1 MDDKLHAM
9 VEGFSPRPRA
19 DDFDDEFDEM
29 ETAADMENFPP
40 VEEKFAVGGTDSS
53 SDAFPEG
60 GEESTYD
67 EGAEG
72 SEGEIERPEDPVVE
86 ETSHIPAA
94 EPAAPPSE
102 NNLSSSSLAEGESA
116 APSSPGEKGKEALSL
131 TVPVSQNDT
140 EAGAASEVLPPPKV
154 PLEASSDEP
163 SSKDASSASVSASA
177 SASVSDGEHQ
187 DASSSVSS
195 EVCEEP
201 VSFPE
206 EYKPEPLS
214 QGKPAVDVTDS
225 SSVSV
230 SKEIPLAQVE
240 GASSAAAPSSS
251 EILAL
256 LNQILLMQSKNISE
270 EAGKQ
275 VASVVVADI
284 ARQLHLL
291 SDEASKQILAQVE
304 KDLYER
310 LMPDILNKL
319 SDSVNR
325 QLSPLTDTLE
335 SSKKSLENT
344 QSTLDAFN
352 EAIKKNQEVAKS
364 FDHFNDQLIKTLDDS
379 LNEEIKNKADAFS
392 ASLSSSV
399 ASITNNASSYIAQ
412 NFKSAFEH
420 FAKVYGLCA
429 FGKHYFWG
437 FIFNP
442 LTFLL
447 FANSILLLFILRG
460 LL

>member
-40 VEEKFAVGGTDSS
+40 VEEKFAVDGTDSS

-60 GEESTYD
+60 SEESTYD

-72 SEGEIERPEDPVVE
+72 SEGEIERPEDPAVE

-102 NNLSSSSLAEGESA
+102 NNLSFSSLADGESA
-116 APSSPGEKGKEALSL
+116 APSSPGERGKEALSL

-140 EAGAASEVLPPPKV
+140 DAPAASEVLPLPKG
-154 PLEASSDEP
+154 PLEVPSDEP
-163 SSKDASSASVSASA
+163 SSKDASSASA
-177 SASVSDGEHQ
+177 SASVSAGEHQ
-187 DASSSVSS
+187 DTSSSVSP

-201 VSFPE
+201 VSSPE
-206 EYKPEPLS
+206 ENKPEPLS
-214 QGKPAVDVTDS
+214 QGKPAVDVIDS
-225 SSVSV
+225 SSVSAENKL
-230 SKEIPLAQVE
+230 SLVE
-240 GASSAAAPSSS
+240 GAAASPTVPSSS

-364 FDHFNDQLIKTLDDS
+364 FDHFNDQLVKTLDDS
-379 LNEEIKNKADAFS
+379 LNEEIRNKADAFS

>member
-9 VEGFSPRPRA
+9 VEGFSPRPRV

-40 VEEKFAVGGTDSS
+40 VEEKFAVDAADSP

-60 GEESTYD
+60 SEESTYD
-67 EGAEG
+67 EEEEG
-72 SEGEIERPEDPVVE
+72 SEGEIERPEDPAVE

-94 EPAAPPSE
+94 VPAAPPSE
-102 NNLSSSSLAEGESA
+102 NNLSSSSLSYGESTT
-116 APSSPGEKGKEALSL
+116 PSSPGESGKGALSL

-140 EAGAASEVLPPPKV
+140 DASAVSEVLPFPKG
-154 PLEASSDEP
+154 PLEVPSDEL
-163 SSKDASSASVSASA
+163 SSKDASSASAF
-177 SASVSDGEHQ
+177 ASVSDGEHQ
-187 DASSSVSS
+187 DASSVSS
-195 EVCEEP
+195 KVCEEP
-201 VSFPE
+201 VSSPE
-206 EYKPEPLS
+206 ENKPEPLS
-214 QGKPAVDVTDS
+214 QEKPAVDVTDD
-225 SSVSV
+225 
-230 SKEIPLAQVE
+230 
-240 GASSAAAPSSS
+240 SSASAANTLSLGEAPVGSPAAPSSS

-284 ARQLHLL
+284 TRQLNLL

-304 KDLYER
+304 KDLYDR

-325 QLSPLTDTLE
+325 QLVPLTDTLE
-335 SSKKSLENT
+335 SSKKSLENI

-364 FDHFNDQLIKTLDDS
+364 FEHFNDQLIKTLDDS
-379 LNEEIKNKADAFS
+379 LHEEIKNKADAFS

-399 ASITNNASSYIAQ
+399 ASITNNASNYIAQ

-442 LTFLL
+442 LTLLL

>member
-9 VEGFSPRPRA
+9 VGGFSQRPRP

-29 ETAADMENFPP
+29 ETAASDMEDFSP
-40 VEEKFAVGGTDSS
+40 VEEKYAADGADSS

-60 GEESTYD
+60 GDERTYD
-67 EGAEG
+67 EGGEG
-72 SEGEIERPEDPVVE
+72 SEGEIERPEETMTE
-86 ETSHIPAA
+86 ETSHIPAV
-94 EPAAPPSE
+94 EPAAPASE
-102 NNLSSSSLAEGESA
+102 NHLSSGSLSEEEIA
-116 APSSPGEKGKEALSL
+116 APSSPGESKDKETLSL
-131 TVPVSQNDT
+131 AVPVSPNDT
-140 EAGAASEVLPPPKV
+140 EVSAAPEVLPPPK
-154 PLEASSDEP
+154 PSLEAPMDEP
-163 SSKDASSASVSASA
+163 SAIDISSASA
-177 SASVSDGEHQ
+177 SDGEHQ
-187 DASSSVSS
+187 DASSVSS
-195 EVCEEP
+195 EVCEDP
-201 VSFPE
+201 VSSPE
-206 EYKPEPLS
+206 ENKPEPLS
-214 QGKPAVDVTDS
+214 QEKPAVDVSDD
-225 SSVSV
+225 SSVSAANTL
-230 SKEIPLAQVE
+230 PLAEAPV
-240 GASSAAAPSSS
+240 GSPAAPSSS

-291 SDEASKQILAQVE
+291 SDEASKQILQQVE

-310 LMPDILNKL
+310 LMPDVLSKL

-325 QLSPLTDTLE
+325 QLAPLSDTLK
-335 SSKKSLENT
+335 SSQKSLEET
-344 QSTLDAFN
+344 RSTLDSFR

-364 FDHFNDQLIKTLDDS
+364 FDHFNDQLVKTLDDS

-399 ASITNNASSYIAQ
+399 ASITNNASTYIAQ
-412 NFKSAFEH
+412 NFKSAFQH

-429 FGKHYFWG
+429 FGKYYFWG

-447 FANSILLLFILRG
+447 FVNSILLLFILRG

>member
-1 MDDKLHAM
+1 M
-9 VEGFSPRPRA
+9 VGGFSQRPRP

-29 ETAADMENFPP
+29 ETAASGMEDFSP
-40 VEEKFAVGGTDSS
+40 VEEKYAADGADSS
-53 SDAFPEG
+53 SDAFSEDG
-60 GEESTYD
+60 DESTYD
-67 EGAEG
+67 EGGEG
-72 SEGEIERPEDPVVE
+72 SEGEIERPEETMTE

-94 EPAAPPSE
+94 EPAAPSSE
-102 NNLSSSSLAEGESA
+102 NHLSSGSLSEGEIA
-116 APSSPGEKGKEALSL
+116 ASSSPGESKDKEALSL
-131 TVPVSQNDT
+131 ADPVPQNHT
-140 EAGAASEVLPPPKV
+140 EAGAVPEVLPPPK
-154 PLEASSDEP
+154 PSLEAPMGEP
-163 SSKDASSASVSASA
+163 SAKDISSVSAS
-177 SASVSDGEHQ
+177 DGELQ
-187 DASSSVSS
+187 DASSVSS
-195 EVCEEP
+195 EVCEDP
-201 VSFPE
+201 VSSPE
-206 EYKPEPLS
+206 ENKPEPLS
-214 QGKPAVDVTDS
+214 QEKPAVDVTDD
-225 SSVSV
+225 SSVSAANTLSLGEAPV
-230 SKEIPLAQVE
+230 GSP
-240 GASSAAAPSSS
+240 AAPSSS

-310 LMPDILNKL
+310 LMPDVLNKL

-325 QLSPLTDTLE
+325 QLAPLSDTLK
-335 SSKKSLENT
+335 SSQKSLEET
-344 QSTLDAFN
+344 RSTLDSFR

-364 FDHFNDQLIKTLDDS
+364 FDHFNDQLVKTLDDS

-399 ASITNNASSYIAQ
+399 ASITNNASTYIAQ
-412 NFKSAFEH
+412 NFKSAFQH

-447 FANSILLLFILRG
+447 FVNSILLLFILRG

>member
-9 VEGFSPRPRA
+9 VGGFSQRPRP

-29 ETAADMENFPP
+29 ETAASAMENFSP
-40 VEEKFAVGGTDSS
+40 VEEKYAADGADSS

-60 GEESTYD
+60 GDESTYD
-67 EGAEG
+67 EGGEG
-72 SEGEIERPEDPVVE
+72 SEGEIERPEETMTE

-102 NNLSSSSLAEGESA
+102 NHLSSGSLSEEESA
-116 APSSPGEKGKEALSL
+116 ASSPGESKDKEALSSA
-131 TVPVSQNDT
+131 VPVPQNHT
-140 EAGAASEVLPPPKV
+140 ETGAVPEVLPPPKP
-154 PLEASSDEP
+154 PLEAPMGEP
-163 SSKDASSASVSASA
+163 SAKDVSSASA
-177 SASVSDGEHQ
+177 SDGEHQ
-187 DASSSVSS
+187 DASSVSP
-195 EVCEEP
+195 EVCEDP
-201 VSFPE
+201 VSSPE
-206 EYKPEPLS
+206 ENKPGPLS
-214 QGKPAVDVTDS
+214 PKKPAVDVSDD
-225 SSVSV
+225 SSVSAANTL
-230 SKEIPLAQVE
+230 SLGKAP
-240 GASSAAAPSSS
+240 GALPAAPSSS

-275 VASVVVADI
+275 VASVVAADI

-291 SDEASKQILAQVE
+291 SDEASKQILQQVE

-310 LMPDILNKL
+310 LMPDVLSKL

-325 QLSPLTDTLE
+325 QLAPLSDTLK
-335 SSKKSLENT
+335 SSQKSLEET
-344 QSTLDAFN
+344 RSTLDSFR

-364 FDHFNDQLIKTLDDS
+364 FDHFNDQLVKTLDDS

-399 ASITNNASSYIAQ
+399 ASITNNASTYIAQ
-412 NFKSAFEH
+412 NFKSAFQH

-447 FANSILLLFILRG
+447 FVNSILLLFILRG

>member
-9 VEGFSPRPRA
+9 VGGFSQRPRP

-29 ETAADMENFPP
+29 ETASDMENFSP
-40 VEEKFAVGGTDSS
+40 VEEKYAADGADPS

-60 GEESTYD
+60 GDESTYD
-67 EGAEG
+67 EGGEG
-72 SEGEIERPEDPVVE
+72 SEGEIERPEEPMAE

-102 NNLSSSSLAEGESA
+102 NHLSSSPLSEEESA
-116 APSSPGEKGKEALSL
+116 ASSFGESTDKEALSL
-131 TVPVSQNDT
+131 AVPVSPNDT
-140 EAGAASEVLPPPKV
+140 DASAAPEVLPPPK
-154 PLEASSDEP
+154 PSLEAPMGE
-163 SSKDASSASVSASA
+163 SSAKDIS

-187 DASSSVSS
+187 DASS
-195 EVCEEP
+195 EVCEDL
-201 VSFPE
+201 VFSPE
-206 EYKPEPLS
+206 ESKPEPLS
-214 QGKPAVDVTDS
+214 QEKPAVDVSDD
-225 SSVSV
+225 SSVSAANTL
-230 SKEIPLAQVE
+230 SLGEAP
-240 GASSAAAPSSS
+240 ASPPAPSSS

-275 VASVVVADI
+275 VASVVAADI

-291 SDEASKQILAQVE
+291 SDEASKQILQQVE

-310 LMPDILNKL
+310 LMPDVLSKL

-325 QLSPLTDTLE
+325 QLAPLSDTLK
-335 SSKKSLENT
+335 SSQKSLEET
-344 QSTLDAFN
+344 RSTLDSFR

-364 FDHFNDQLIKTLDDS
+364 FDHFNDQLVKTLDDS

-399 ASITNNASSYIAQ
+399 ASITNNASTYIAQ
-412 NFKSAFEH
+412 NFKSAFQH

-429 FGKHYFWG
+429 FGKYYFWG

-447 FANSILLLFILRG
+447 FVNSILLLFILRG

>member
-9 VEGFSPRPRA
+9 VGGFSQRPRP

-29 ETAADMENFPP
+29 ETAASAMENFSP
-40 VEEKFAVGGTDSS
+40 VEEKYAADGADSS
-53 SDAFPEG
+53 SDAFSEG
-60 GEESTYD
+60 GDESIYD
-67 EGAEG
+67 EGGEG
-72 SEGEIERPEDPVVE
+72 SEGEIERPEETMTE

-102 NNLSSSSLAEGESA
+102 NHLSSGLLSEEESA
-116 APSSPGEKGKEALSL
+116 ASSPGESKDKEALSL
-131 TVPVSQNDT
+131 AVPVPQNHT
-140 EAGAASEVLPPPKV
+140 ETGAVPEVLPPPK
-154 PLEASSDEP
+154 PSLEAPLGEP
-163 SSKDASSASVSASA
+163 SAKDIPSASA
-177 SASVSDGEHQ
+177 SDGEHQ
-187 DASSSVSS
+187 NASSVSS
-195 EVCEEP
+195 EVCEDP
-201 VSFPE
+201 VSSPE
-206 EYKPEPLS
+206 ENKPEPLS
-214 QGKPAVDVTDS
+214 QENPAVDVTDD
-225 SSVSV
+225 SSVSATNTL
-230 SKEIPLAQVE
+230 SLGEAP
-240 GASSAAAPSSS
+240 GASPAAPSSS

-284 ARQLHLL
+284 TRQLHLL
-291 SDEASKQILAQVE
+291 SDEASKQILQQVE

-310 LMPDILNKL
+310 LMPDVLSKL

-325 QLSPLTDTLE
+325 QLAPLSDTLK
-335 SSKKSLENT
+335 SSQKSLEET
-344 QSTLDAFN
+344 RSTLDSFR

-364 FDHFNDQLIKTLDDS
+364 FDHFNDQLVKTLDDS

-399 ASITNNASSYIAQ
+399 ASITNNASTYIAQ
-412 NFKSAFEH
+412 NFKSAFQH

-429 FGKHYFWG
+429 FGKYYFWG

-447 FANSILLLFILRG
+447 FVNSILLLFILRG

>member
-9 VEGFSPRPRA
+9 VGGFSQRPRP

-29 ETAADMENFPP
+29 ETAASDMENFSP
-40 VEEKFAVGGTDSS
+40 VEEKYAVDGADPS

-60 GEESTYD
+60 GDESTYD
-67 EGAEG
+67 EGGDG
-72 SEGEIERPEDPVVE
+72 SEGEIERPEEPMAE

-102 NNLSSSSLAEGESA
+102 NDFSSGSLSEEEIA
-116 APSSPGEKGKEALSL
+116 ASSSPGESKDKEALSL
-131 TVPVSQNDT
+131 AVPVPQNHT
-140 EAGAASEVLPPPKV
+140 ETGAVPEVLPPPKP
-154 PLEASSDEP
+154 PLEAPLGEP
-163 SSKDASSASVSASA
+163 SAKDIPSASA
-177 SASVSDGEHQ
+177 SDGEHQ
-187 DASSSVSS
+187 NASSVSS
-195 EVCEEP
+195 EVCEDP
-201 VSFPE
+201 VSSPE
-206 EYKPEPLS
+206 ENKPEPLS
-214 QGKPAVDVTDS
+214 QEKPAVDVSND
-225 SSVSV
+225 SSVSAANTLSLGEAPV
-230 SKEIPLAQVE
+230 GSP
-240 GASSAAAPSSS
+240 AAPSSS

-284 ARQLHLL
+284 SRQLHLL

-310 LMPDILNKL
+310 LMPDVLNKL

-325 QLSPLTDTLE
+325 QLAPLSDTLK
-335 SSKKSLENT
+335 SSQKSLEET
-344 QSTLDAFN
+344 RSTLDSFR

-364 FDHFNDQLIKTLDDS
+364 FDHFNDQLVKTLDDS

-399 ASITNNASSYIAQ
+399 ASITNNASTYIAQ
-412 NFKSAFEH
+412 NFKSAFQH

-447 FANSILLLFILRG
+447 FVNSILLLFILRG

>member
-9 VEGFSPRPRA
+9 VGGFSQRPRP

-29 ETAADMENFPP
+29 ETASDMENFSP
-40 VEEKFAVGGTDSS
+40 VEEKYAVDGADPS

-60 GEESTYD
+60 GDESTYD
-67 EGAEG
+67 EGGEG
-72 SEGEIERPEDPVVE
+72 SEGEIERPEETMTE

-94 EPAAPPSE
+94 EPAAPASE
-102 NNLSSSSLAEGESA
+102 NHLSSGPLSEEEIA
-116 APSSPGEKGKEALSL
+116 APSSPGESTDKEALSL
-131 TVPVSQNDT
+131 ADPVPQNDSET
-140 EAGAASEVLPPPKV
+140 GADPEVLPPPKP
-154 PLEASSDEP
+154 PLEAPMDEP
-163 SSKDASSASVSASA
+163 SAIDISSASA
-177 SASVSDGEHQ
+177 SNGEHQ
-187 DASSSVSS
+187 DASSVSS
-195 EVCEEP
+195 EVCEDP
-201 VSFPE
+201 VSSPE
-206 EYKPEPLS
+206 ENKPEALS
-214 QGKPAVDVTDS
+214 HENPAVDVSDDL
-225 SSVSV
+225 SVSATNTL
-230 SKEIPLAQVE
+230 PLGEAP
-240 GASSAAAPSSS
+240 ASPAAPSSS

-291 SDEASKQILAQVE
+291 SDEASKQILQQVE

-310 LMPDILNKL
+310 LMPDVLSKL

-325 QLSPLTDTLE
+325 QLAPLSDTLK
-335 SSKKSLENT
+335 SSQKSLEET
-344 QSTLDAFN
+344 RSTLDSFR

-364 FDHFNDQLIKTLDDS
+364 FDHFNDQLVKTLDDS

-399 ASITNNASSYIAQ
+399 ASITNNASTYIAQ
-412 NFKSAFEH
+412 NFKSAFQH

-447 FANSILLLFILRG
+447 FVNSILLLFILRG

>member
-9 VEGFSPRPRA
+9 VGGFSQRPRP

-29 ETAADMENFPP
+29 ETAASDMEDFSP
-40 VEEKFAVGGTDSS
+40 VEEKYAADGADSS

-60 GEESTYD
+60 GDESTYD
-67 EGAEG
+67 EGGEG
-72 SEGEIERPEDPVVE
+72 SEGEIERPEETMTE

-94 EPAAPPSE
+94 EPAAPASE
-102 NNLSSSSLAEGESA
+102 NHLSSGSLSEEEIAASSSGESTD
-116 APSSPGEKGKEALSL
+116 KEALSL
-131 TVPVSQNDT
+131 AVPVPQNDT
-140 EAGAASEVLPPPKV
+140 ETGAAPEVLPPPKP
-154 PLEASSDEP
+154 PLEAPMDEP
-163 SSKDASSASVSASA
+163 SAKDAPSASA
-177 SASVSDGEHQ
+177 SDGEHQ
-187 DASSSVSS
+187 DASSVPS
-195 EVCEEP
+195 EVCEDP
-201 VSFPE
+201 VSSPE
-206 EYKPEPLS
+206 ENKPEPLS
-214 QGKPAVDVTDS
+214 QERPAVDVSDD
-225 SSVSV
+225 SSVSAANTL
-230 SKEIPLAQVE
+230 SLGKAP
-240 GASSAAAPSSS
+240 GASPAAPSSS

-291 SDEASKQILAQVE
+291 SDEASKQILQQVE

-310 LMPDILNKL
+310 LMPDVLSKL

-325 QLSPLTDTLE
+325 QLAPLSDTLK
-335 SSKKSLENT
+335 SSQKSLEET
-344 QSTLDAFN
+344 RSTLDSFR

-364 FDHFNDQLIKTLDDS
+364 FDHFNDQLVKTLDDS

-399 ASITNNASSYIAQ
+399 ASITNNASTYIAQ
-412 NFKSAFEH
+412 NFKSAFQH

-447 FANSILLLFILRG
+447 FVNSILLLFILRG

>member
-9 VEGFSPRPRA
+9 VGGFSQRPRP

-29 ETAADMENFPP
+29 ETAASDMEDFSP
-40 VEEKFAVGGTDSS
+40 VEEKYAVDGTDPS

-60 GEESTYD
+60 GDESTYD
-67 EGAEG
+67 EGGEG
-72 SEGEIERPEDPVVE
+72 SEGEIERPEETMTE
-86 ETSHIPAA
+86 ETSHIPAV
-94 EPAAPPSE
+94 EPAAPASE
-102 NNLSSSSLAEGESA
+102 NHLSSGSLSEEEIAT
-116 APSSPGEKGKEALSL
+116 PSSSESKDKEALSL
-131 TVPVSQNDT
+131 AVPVPPNHT
-140 EAGAASEVLPPPKV
+140 EASAASEVLPPSKP
-154 PLEASSDEP
+154 PLEAPMGESSA
-163 SSKDASSASVSASA
+163 KDISSASA
-177 SASVSDGEHQ
+177 SDGEHQ
-187 DASSSVSS
+187 DASSVSS
-195 EVCEEP
+195 EVCEDP
-201 VSFPE
+201 VSSPE
-206 EYKPEPLS
+206 ENKSEPLS
-214 QGKPAVDVTDS
+214 QEKSAVDVSDD
-225 SSVSV
+225 SSVSAANTL
-230 SKEIPLAQVE
+230 PLAEAPV
-240 GASSAAAPSSS
+240 GSPATPSSS

-291 SDEASKQILAQVE
+291 SDEASKQILQQVE

-310 LMPDILNKL
+310 LMPDVLSKL

-325 QLSPLTDTLE
+325 QLAPLSDTLK
-335 SSKKSLENT
+335 SSQKSLEET
-344 QSTLDAFN
+344 RSTLDSFR

-364 FDHFNDQLIKTLDDS
+364 FDHFNDQLVKTLDDS

-399 ASITNNASSYIAQ
+399 ASITNNASTYIAQ
-412 NFKSAFEH
+412 NFKSAFQH

-447 FANSILLLFILRG
+447 FVNSILLLFILRG

>member
-9 VEGFSPRPRA
+9 VGGFSQRPRQ

-29 ETAADMENFPP
+29 ETASDMENFSP
-40 VEEKFAVGGTDSS
+40 VEEKYAADGADSS

-60 GEESTYD
+60 GDESTYD
-67 EGAEG
+67 EGGEG
-72 SEGEIERPEDPVVE
+72 SEGEIECPEETMTE

-102 NNLSSSSLAEGESA
+102 NHLSSGSLSEEESA
-116 APSSPGEKGKEALSL
+116 ASSPGESKDKEALSL
-131 TVPVSQNDT
+131 ADPVPPNHT
-140 EAGAASEVLPPPKV
+140 ETGAVPEVLPSPKP
-154 PLEASSDEP
+154 PLEAPMDEP
-163 SSKDASSASVSASA
+163 SAKNAPSASA
-177 SASVSDGEHQ
+177 SDEEHQ
-187 DASSSVSS
+187 DASFISS
-195 EVCEEP
+195 EVCEDP
-201 VSFPE
+201 VSSPE
-206 EYKPEPLS
+206 ENKPELLS
-214 QGKPAVDVTDS
+214 QEKPAVDVSDD
-225 SSVSV
+225 SSVSAANTL
-230 SKEIPLAQVE
+230 SLGEAP
-240 GASSAAAPSSS
+240 GASPAAPSSS

-291 SDEASKQILAQVE
+291 SDEASKQILQQVE

-310 LMPDILNKL
+310 LMPDVLSKL

-325 QLSPLTDTLE
+325 QLAPLSDTLK
-335 SSKKSLENT
+335 SSQKSLEET
-344 QSTLDAFN
+344 RSTLDSFR

-364 FDHFNDQLIKTLDDS
+364 FDHFNDQLVKTLDDS

-399 ASITNNASSYIAQ
+399 ASITNNASTYIAQ
-412 NFKSAFEH
+412 NFKSAFQH

-447 FANSILLLFILRG
+447 FVNSILLLFILRG

>member
-9 VEGFSPRPRA
+9 VGGFSQRPRP

-29 ETAADMENFPP
+29 ETAASAMENFSP
-40 VEEKFAVGGTDSS
+40 VEEKYAADGADSS
-53 SDAFPEG
+53 SDAFSEG
-60 GEESTYD
+60 SDESTYD
-67 EGAEG
+67 EGGEG
-72 SEGEIERPEDPVVE
+72 SEGEIERPEETMTE

-102 NNLSSSSLAEGESA
+102 NDLSSGSLSEEEIA
-116 APSSPGEKGKEALSL
+116 ASSSPGESKDKEALSL
-131 TVPVSQNDT
+131 AVPVPQNHT
-140 EAGAASEVLPPPKV
+140 ETGAVPEVLPPPKP
-154 PLEASSDEP
+154 PLEAPLGEP
-163 SSKDASSASVSASA
+163 SAKDIPSASA
-177 SASVSDGEHQ
+177 SDGEHQ
-187 DASSSVSS
+187 NASSVSS
-195 EVCEEP
+195 EVCEDP
-201 VSFPE
+201 VSSPE
-206 EYKPEPLS
+206 ENKPEPLS
-214 QGKPAVDVTDS
+214 QEKPAADISDD
-225 SSVSV
+225 SSVSAEN
-230 SKEIPLAQVE
+230 KIPLAEAPV
-240 GASSAAAPSSS
+240 ASPSSS

-291 SDEASKQILAQVE
+291 SDEASKQILQQVE

-310 LMPDILNKL
+310 LMPDVLSKL

-325 QLSPLTDTLE
+325 QLAPLSDTLK
-335 SSKKSLENT
+335 SSQKSLEET
-344 QSTLDAFN
+344 RSTLDSFR

-364 FDHFNDQLIKTLDDS
+364 FDHFNDQLVKTLDDS

-399 ASITNNASSYIAQ
+399 ASITNNASTYIAQ
-412 NFKSAFEH
+412 NFKSAFQH

-447 FANSILLLFILRG
+447 FVNSILLLFILRG

>member
-1 MDDKLHAM
+1 M
-9 VEGFSPRPRA
+9 
-19 DDFDDEFDEM
+19 
-29 ETAADMENFPP
+29 
-40 VEEKFAVGGTDSS
+40 
-53 SDAFPEG
+53 
-60 GEESTYD
+60 
-67 EGAEG
+67 
-72 SEGEIERPEDPVVE
+72 
-86 ETSHIPAA
+86 
-94 EPAAPPSE
+94 
-102 NNLSSSSLAEGESA
+102 
-116 APSSPGEKGKEALSL
+116 
-131 TVPVSQNDT
+131 
-140 EAGAASEVLPPPKV
+140 
-154 PLEASSDEP
+154 DEP
-163 SSKDASSASVSASA
+163 SAKDIS

-187 DASSSVSS
+187 DASSVSS
-195 EVCEEP
+195 EVCEDP
-201 VSFPE
+201 VSSPE
-206 EYKPEPLS
+206 ENKPEPLS
-214 QGKPAVDVTDS
+214 QEKPAVDVSND
-225 SSVSV
+225 SSVSAANTLSLGEAPV
-230 SKEIPLAQVE
+230 GSP
-240 GASSAAAPSSS
+240 AAPSSS

-291 SDEASKQILAQVE
+291 SDEASKQILQQVE

-310 LMPDILNKL
+310 LMPDVLSKL

-325 QLSPLTDTLE
+325 QLAPLSDTLK
-335 SSKKSLENT
+335 SSQKSLEET
-344 QSTLDAFN
+344 RSTLDSFR

-364 FDHFNDQLIKTLDDS
+364 FDHFNEQLVKTLDDS

-399 ASITNNASSYIAQ
+399 ASITNNASTYIAQ
-412 NFKSAFEH
+412 NFKSAFQH

-447 FANSILLLFILRG
+447 FVNSILLLFILRG

>member
-9 VEGFSPRPRA
+9 VGGFRPRPRP

-29 ETAADMENFPP
+29 ETAASAMENFSP
-40 VEEKFAVGGTDSS
+40 VEEKYDVDGADSS
-53 SDAFPEG
+53 SDAFSEG
-60 GEESTYD
+60 GDESTYD
-67 EGAEG
+67 EGGDG
-72 SEGEIERPEDPVVE
+72 SEGEIERPEETMTE

-102 NNLSSSSLAEGESA
+102 NHLSSGSLSEEEIA
-116 APSSPGEKGKEALSL
+116 APSSPVESKDKEALSL
-131 TVPVSQNDT
+131 AVPVSPNDT
-140 EAGAASEVLPPPKV
+140 DASAAPEVLPPPKP
-154 PLEASSDEP
+154 PLEAPMGE
-163 SSKDASSASVSASA
+163 SSAKDIS

-187 DASSSVSS
+187 DASFVSS
-195 EVCEEP
+195 EVCEDP
-201 VSFPE
+201 VSSPE
-206 EYKPEPLS
+206 ENKPEPLS
-214 QGKPAVDVTDS
+214 QEKSAVDVSDD
-225 SSVSV
+225 SSVSAANTLPFGEAPGT
-230 SKEIPLAQVE
+230 SP
-240 GASSAAAPSSS
+240 AAPSSS

-291 SDEASKQILAQVE
+291 SDEASKQILQQVE

-310 LMPDILNKL
+310 LMPDVLSKL

-325 QLSPLTDTLE
+325 QLAPLSDTLK
-335 SSKKSLENT
+335 SSQKSLEET
-344 QSTLDAFN
+344 QSTLDSFR
-352 EAIKKNQEVAKS
+352 EAIKKNQEVAQS
-364 FDHFNDQLIKTLDDS
+364 FDHFNDQLVKTLDDS

-399 ASITNNASSYIAQ
+399 ASITNNASTYIAQ
-412 NFKSAFEH
+412 NFKSAFQH

-429 FGKHYFWG
+429 FGKYYFWG

-447 FANSILLLFILRG
+447 FVNSILLLFILRG

>member
-9 VEGFSPRPRA
+9 VGGFSQRPRP

-29 ETAADMENFPP
+29 ETAASDMEDFSP
-40 VEEKFAVGGTDSS
+40 VEEKYAADGADSS

-60 GEESTYD
+60 GDESTYD
-67 EGAEG
+67 EGGES
-72 SEGEIERPEDPVVE
+72 SEGEIERPEETMTE
-86 ETSHIPAA
+86 ETNHIPAA

-102 NNLSSSSLAEGESA
+102 NHLFSGSLSEEEIAASSSSGEN
-116 APSSPGEKGKEALSL
+116 KGKEALSL
-131 TVPVSQNDT
+131 ADPVPQNHT
-140 EAGAASEVLPPPKV
+140 ETGAAPEVLPSPKS
-154 PLEASSDEP
+154 PLEASMGEP
-163 SSKDASSASVSASA
+163 SAKDISSVSA
-177 SASVSDGEHQ
+177 SDGEHQ
-187 DASSSVSS
+187 DASSVSP
-195 EVCEEP
+195 EVCEDP
-201 VSFPE
+201 VSSPE
-206 EYKPEPLS
+206 ENKPEPLS
-214 QGKPAVDVTDS
+214 QEKPAVDVSND
-225 SSVSV
+225 SSVSAANTLSLGEAPV
-230 SKEIPLAQVE
+230 GSP
-240 GASSAAAPSSS
+240 AAPSSS

-291 SDEASKQILAQVE
+291 SDEASKQILQQVE
-304 KDLYER
+304 KDLYEC
-310 LMPDILNKL
+310 LMPDVLSKL

-325 QLSPLTDTLE
+325 QLAPLSDTLK
-335 SSKKSLENT
+335 SSQKSLEET
-344 QSTLDAFN
+344 RSTLDSFR

-364 FDHFNDQLIKTLDDS
+364 FDHFNDQLVKTLDDS

-399 ASITNNASSYIAQ
+399 ASITNNASTYIAQ
-412 NFKSAFEH
+412 NFKSAFQH

-429 FGKHYFWG
+429 FGKYYFWG

-447 FANSILLLFILRG
+447 FVNSILLLFILRG

>member
-1 MDDKLHAM
+1 M
-9 VEGFSPRPRA
+9 VGGFSQRPRS

-29 ETAADMENFPP
+29 ETAASAMENFSP
-40 VEEKFAVGGTDSS
+40 VEEKYAADGADSS

-60 GEESTYD
+60 GDKSTYD
-67 EGAEG
+67 EGGEG
-72 SEGEIERPEDPVVE
+72 SEGEIERPEETMTE

-102 NNLSSSSLAEGESA
+102 NHLSSSPLSEEESA
-116 APSSPGEKGKEALSL
+116 ASSPGESTDKEALSL
-131 TVPVSQNDT
+131 AVPVSPNDT
-140 EAGAASEVLPPPKV
+140 EVSVAPEVLPPPK
-154 PLEASSDEP
+154 PSLDAPMGEP
-163 SSKDASSASVSASA
+163 SVKDAPSASA
-177 SASVSDGEHQ
+177 SDGEHP
-187 DASSSVSS
+187 DASSVSS
-195 EVCEEP
+195 EVFEDP
-201 VSFPE
+201 VSSPE
-206 EYKPEPLS
+206 ENKPEPLS
-214 QGKPAVDVTDS
+214 QEKPAVDVSDD
-225 SSVSV
+225 SSVSAANTL
-230 SKEIPLAQVE
+230 SLGEAP
-240 GASSAAAPSSS
+240 GASPAAPSSS

-310 LMPDILNKL
+310 LMPDVLSKL

-325 QLSPLTDTLE
+325 QLAPLSDTLK
-335 SSKKSLENT
+335 SSQKSLEET
-344 QSTLDAFN
+344 RSTLDSFR

-364 FDHFNDQLIKTLDDS
+364 FDHFNDQLVKTLDDS

-399 ASITNNASSYIAQ
+399 ASITNNASTYIAQ
-412 NFKSAFEH
+412 NFKSAFQH

-447 FANSILLLFILRG
+447 FVNSILLLFILRG

>member
-9 VEGFSPRPRA
+9 VGGFSQRPRP

-29 ETAADMENFPP
+29 ETAASAMEIFSP
-40 VEEKFAVGGTDSS
+40 VEEKYAADGADSS
-53 SDAFPEG
+53 SDAFSEG
-60 GEESTYD
+60 GDESTYD
-67 EGAEG
+67 EGGEG
-72 SEGEIERPEDPVVE
+72 SEGEIERPEETMTE

-102 NNLSSSSLAEGESA
+102 NHLSSGSSSEKEIAASSSSDES
-116 APSSPGEKGKEALSL
+116 EDKEALSSAL
-131 TVPVSQNDT
+131 PVSPNDT
-140 EAGAASEVLPPPKV
+140 DASAAPEVLPPPKP
-154 PLEASSDEP
+154 PLEAPMGEP
-163 SSKDASSASVSASA
+163 SVTDAP

-187 DASSSVSS
+187 DAPSVSP
-195 EVCEEP
+195 EVCEDP
-201 VSFPE
+201 VSSPE
-206 EYKPEPLS
+206 ENKPEPLS
-214 QGKPAVDVTDS
+214 HEKPAVDVSDDL
-225 SSVSV
+225 SVSATNTL
-230 SKEIPLAQVE
+230 PLAEAPVV
-240 GASSAAAPSSS
+240 SPAAPSSS
-251 EILAL
+251 DILAL

-291 SDEASKQILAQVE
+291 SDEASKQILQQVE

-310 LMPDILNKL
+310 LMPDVLSKL

-325 QLSPLTDTLE
+325 QLAPLSDTLK
-335 SSKKSLENT
+335 SSQKSLEET
-344 QSTLDAFN
+344 RSTLDSFR

-364 FDHFNDQLIKTLDDS
+364 FDHFNDQLVKTLDDS

-399 ASITNNASSYIAQ
+399 ASITNNASTYIAQ
-412 NFKSAFEH
+412 NFKSAFQH

-447 FANSILLLFILRG
+447 FVNSILLLFILRG

>member
-9 VEGFSPRPRA
+9 VGGFSQRPRP

-29 ETAADMENFPP
+29 ETAASGMEDFSP
-40 VEEKFAVGGTDSS
+40 VEEKYAADGADSS

-60 GEESTYD
+60 GDESTYD
-67 EGAEG
+67 EGGEG
-72 SEGEIERPEDPVVE
+72 SEGEIERPEETMTE

-94 EPAAPPSE
+94 EPAAPASE
-102 NNLSSSSLAEGESA
+102 NHLSSGLLSEEEIA
-116 APSSPGEKGKEALSL
+116 APSSPGESTDKETPSL
-131 TVPVSQNDT
+131 AVPVPQNDT
-140 EAGAASEVLPPPKV
+140 ETGAALEVLPPTKL
-154 PLEASSDEP
+154 PLEAPMDESSA
-163 SSKDASSASVSASA
+163 KDISSASA
-177 SASVSDGEHQ
+177 SDGEHQ
-187 DASSSVSS
+187 DASSVSS
-195 EVCEEP
+195 EVCEDP
-201 VSFPE
+201 VSSPE
-206 EYKPEPLS
+206 ENKPEPLS
-214 QGKPAVDVTDS
+214 QEKPAADVSDD
-225 SSVSV
+225 SSVS
-230 SKEIPLAQVE
+230 
-240 GASSAAAPSSS
+240 ASNTLSLGEAPVASPSSS

-275 VASVVVADI
+275 VASMVVADT

-291 SDEASKQILAQVE
+291 SDEASKQILQQVE

-310 LMPDILNKL
+310 LMPDVLSKL

-325 QLSPLTDTLE
+325 QLAPLSDTLK
-335 SSKKSLENT
+335 SSQKSLEET
-344 QSTLDAFN
+344 QSTLDSFR

-364 FDHFNDQLIKTLDDS
+364 FDHFNDQLVKTLDDS

-399 ASITNNASSYIAQ
+399 ASITNNASTYIAQ
-412 NFKSAFEH
+412 NFKSAFQH

-429 FGKHYFWG
+429 FGKYYFWG

-447 FANSILLLFILRG
+447 FVNSILLLFILRG

>member
-9 VEGFSPRPRA
+9 VGGFSQRPRP

-29 ETAADMENFPP
+29 ETAASAMENFSP
-40 VEEKFAVGGTDSS
+40 VEEKYAADGADSS

-60 GEESTYD
+60 GDESTYD
-67 EGAEG
+67 EGGEG
-72 SEGEIERPEDPVVE
+72 SEGEIERPEETMTE

-102 NNLSSSSLAEGESA
+102 NHLSSGSLSEEESA
-116 APSSPGEKGKEALSL
+116 ASSPGESKDKEALSL
-131 TVPVSQNDT
+131 ADPVPQNHT
-140 EAGAASEVLPPPKV
+140 ETGAVPEVLPSPKP
-154 PLEASSDEP
+154 PLEAPMDEP
-163 SSKDASSASVSASA
+163 SAKNAPSASA
-177 SASVSDGEHQ
+177 SDEEHQ
-187 DASSSVSS
+187 DASFISS
-195 EVCEEP
+195 EVCEDP
-201 VSFPE
+201 VSSPE
-206 EYKPEPLS
+206 ENKPELLS
-214 QGKPAVDVTDS
+214 QEKPAVDVSDD
-225 SSVSV
+225 SSVSAANTL
-230 SKEIPLAQVE
+230 SLGEAP
-240 GASSAAAPSSS
+240 GASPAAPSSS

-310 LMPDILNKL
+310 LMPDVLSKL

-325 QLSPLTDTLE
+325 QLDPLSDTLK
-335 SSKKSLENT
+335 SSQKSLEET
-344 QSTLDAFN
+344 RSTLDSFR

-364 FDHFNDQLIKTLDDS
+364 FDHFNDQLVKTLDDS

-399 ASITNNASSYIAQ
+399 ASITNNASTYIAQ
-412 NFKSAFEH
+412 NFKSAFQH

-447 FANSILLLFILRG
+447 FVNSILLLFILRG

>member
-9 VEGFSPRPRA
+9 VGGFSQRPRP

-29 ETAADMENFPP
+29 ETAASAMENFSP
-40 VEEKFAVGGTDSS
+40 VEEKYAADGADSS

-60 GEESTYD
+60 GDESTYD
-67 EGAEG
+67 EGGEG
-72 SEGEIERPEDPVVE
+72 SEGEIERPEETMTE
-86 ETSHIPAA
+86 ETSHIPAV
-94 EPAAPPSE
+94 EPAAPASE
-102 NNLSSSSLAEGESA
+102 NHLSSGSLSEEEIA
-116 APSSPGEKGKEALSL
+116 APSSPGENKDKETLSL
-131 TVPVSQNDT
+131 AVPVSPNDT
-140 EAGAASEVLPPPKV
+140 EVSASPEVLPPPKP
-154 PLEASSDEP
+154 PLEAPMDEP
-163 SSKDASSASVSASA
+163 SAIDISSVSA
-177 SASVSDGEHQ
+177 SDGEHQ
-187 DASSSVSS
+187 DASSVSS
-195 EVCEEP
+195 EVCEDP
-201 VSFPE
+201 VSSPE
-206 EYKPEPLS
+206 ENKPEPLS
-214 QGKPAVDVTDS
+214 QDKPTVDVSND
-225 SSVSV
+225 SSVSAANTLSLGKAPV
-230 SKEIPLAQVE
+230 GSP
-240 GASSAAAPSSS
+240 AAPSSS

-291 SDEASKQILAQVE
+291 SDEASKQILQQVE

-310 LMPDILNKL
+310 LMPDVLSKL

-325 QLSPLTDTLE
+325 QLAPLSDTLK
-335 SSKKSLENT
+335 SSQKSLEET
-344 QSTLDAFN
+344 RSTLDSFR

-364 FDHFNDQLIKTLDDS
+364 FDHFNDQLVKTLDDS

-399 ASITNNASSYIAQ
+399 ASITNNASTYIAQ
-412 NFKSAFEH
+412 NFKSAFQH

-447 FANSILLLFILRG
+447 FVNSILLLFILRG

>member
-9 VEGFSPRPRA
+9 VGGFSQRPRP

-29 ETAADMENFPP
+29 ETAASAMENFSP
-40 VEEKFAVGGTDSS
+40 VEEKYAADGADSS

-60 GEESTYD
+60 GDGSTYD
-67 EGAEG
+67 EGGEG
-72 SEGEIERPEDPVVE
+72 SEGEIERPEETMTE
-86 ETSHIPAA
+86 ETSHIPAV
-94 EPAAPPSE
+94 EPAAPASE
-102 NNLSSSSLAEGESA
+102 NHLSSGSLSEEEIAASSGESTD
-116 APSSPGEKGKEALSL
+116 KEALPSA
-131 TVPVSQNDT
+131 VSAPQNHT
-140 EAGAASEVLPPPKV
+140 ETGAAPEVLPPPKP
-154 PLEASSDEP
+154 PLEAPRGEFSA
-163 SSKDASSASVSASA
+163 KDISSASA
-177 SASVSDGEHQ
+177 SDGEHQ
-187 DASSSVSS
+187 DASSVSS
-195 EVCEEP
+195 EVGEDP
-201 VSFPE
+201 VSSTE
-206 EYKPEPLS
+206 ENKPEPLS
-214 QGKPAVDVTDS
+214 QEKPAVDVSND
-225 SSVSV
+225 SSVSAANTL
-230 SKEIPLAQVE
+230 PLAE
-240 GASSAAAPSSS
+240 APAGSPAAPSSS

-275 VASVVVADI
+275 VASVVVADV

-291 SDEASKQILAQVE
+291 SDEASKQILQQVE

-310 LMPDILNKL
+310 LMPDVLSKL

-325 QLSPLTDTLE
+325 QLAPLSDTLK
-335 SSKKSLENT
+335 SSQKSLEET
-344 QSTLDAFN
+344 RSTLDSFR

-399 ASITNNASSYIAQ
+399 ASITNNASTYSAQ
-412 NFKSAFEH
+412 NFKSAFQH

-447 FANSILLLFILRG
+447 FVNSILLLFILRG

>member
-9 VEGFSPRPRA
+9 VGGFSQRPRP

-29 ETAADMENFPP
+29 ETAASNMEDFSP
-40 VEEKFAVGGTDSS
+40 VEEKYAADGADSS
-53 SDAFPEG
+53 SDAFSEG
-60 GEESTYD
+60 DDESTYD
-67 EGAEG
+67 EGGEG
-72 SEGEIERPEDPVVE
+72 SEGEIERPEESMVE

-94 EPAAPPSE
+94 EPAASSSE
-102 NNLSSSSLAEGESA
+102 NHLSSGSLSEEEIAASSSGES
-116 APSSPGEKGKEALSL
+116 KDKEALSL
-131 TVPVSQNDT
+131 ADPVPQNHT
-140 EAGAASEVLPPPKV
+140 ETGAAPEVLPPPKP
-154 PLEASSDEP
+154 PLEAPMDEP
-163 SSKDASSASVSASA
+163 SAKNAPSASA
-177 SASVSDGEHQ
+177 SDEEHQ
-187 DASSSVSS
+187 DASSISS
-195 EVCEEP
+195 EVCEDP
-201 VSFPE
+201 VSSPE
-206 EYKPEPLS
+206 ENKPEPLS
-214 QGKPAVDVTDS
+214 QEKPAVDVSDDL
-225 SSVSV
+225 SVS
-230 SKEIPLAQVE
+230 STNTLPLGKAP
-240 GASSAAAPSSS
+240 GASPAAPSSS

-310 LMPDILNKL
+310 LMPDVLSKL

-325 QLSPLTDTLE
+325 QLDPLSDTLK
-335 SSKKSLENT
+335 SSQKSLEET
-344 QSTLDAFN
+344 RSTLDSFR

-364 FDHFNDQLIKTLDDS
+364 FDHFNDQLVKTLDDS

-399 ASITNNASSYIAQ
+399 ASITNNASTYIAQ
-412 NFKSAFEH
+412 NFKSAFQH

-429 FGKHYFWG
+429 FGKYYFWG

-447 FANSILLLFILRG
+447 FVNSILLLFILRG

>member
-9 VEGFSPRPRA
+9 VGGFRPRPRP

-29 ETAADMENFPP
+29 ETAASAMENFSP
-40 VEEKFAVGGTDSS
+40 VEEKYDVDGADSS
-53 SDAFPEG
+53 SDAFSEG
-60 GEESTYD
+60 GDESTYD
-67 EGAEG
+67 EGGDG
-72 SEGEIERPEDPVVE
+72 SEGEIERPEETMTE

-102 NNLSSSSLAEGESA
+102 NHLSSGSLSEEESA
-116 APSSPGEKGKEALSL
+116 ASSPGESTDKEALSL
-131 TVPVSQNDT
+131 AVPVSPNDT
-140 EAGAASEVLPPPKV
+140 DASAAPEVLPPPK
-154 PLEASSDEP
+154 PSLEAPMDEP
-163 SSKDASSASVSASA
+163 SAIDISSASVS
-177 SASVSDGEHQ
+177 DEEHQ
-187 DASSSVSS
+187 DASSISS
-195 EVCEEP
+195 EVCEDP
-201 VSFPE
+201 VSSPE
-206 EYKPEPLS
+206 ENKPEPLS
-214 QGKPAVDVTDS
+214 KEKPAVDVTDD
-225 SSVSV
+225 SSVSAANTL
-230 SKEIPLAQVE
+230 SLGKAP
-240 GASSAAAPSSS
+240 ASPAAPSSS

-256 LNQILLMQSKNISE
+256 LNQILLMQSMNISE

-275 VASVVVADI
+275 VASVLVADI

-291 SDEASKQILAQVE
+291 SDEASKQILQQVE

-310 LMPDILNKL
+310 LMPDVLSKL

-325 QLSPLTDTLE
+325 QLAPLSDTLK
-335 SSKKSLENT
+335 SSQKSLEET
-344 QSTLDAFN
+344 RSTLDSFR

-364 FDHFNDQLIKTLDDS
+364 FDHFNEQLVKTLDDS

-399 ASITNNASSYIAQ
+399 ASITNNASTYIAQ
-412 NFKSAFEH
+412 NFKSAFQH

-429 FGKHYFWG
+429 FGKYYFWG

-447 FANSILLLFILRG
+447 FVNSILLLFILRG

>member
-9 VEGFSPRPRA
+9 VGGFRPRPRP

-29 ETAADMENFPP
+29 ETAASAMENFSP
-40 VEEKFAVGGTDSS
+40 VEEKYDVDGADSS
-53 SDAFPEG
+53 SDAFSEG
-60 GEESTYD
+60 GDESTYD
-67 EGAEG
+67 EGGDG
-72 SEGEIERPEDPVVE
+72 SEGEIERPEETMTE

-102 NNLSSSSLAEGESA
+102 NHLSSGSLSEEEIA
-116 APSSPGEKGKEALSL
+116 APSSPGESKDKEALPSA
-131 TVPVSQNDT
+131 VPVSPNDT
-140 EAGAASEVLPPPKV
+140 DASAVPEVLPPPKP
-154 PLEASSDEP
+154 PLEAPMDEP
-163 SSKDASSASVSASA
+163 SAKNAPSASA
-177 SASVSDGEHQ
+177 SDEEHQ
-187 DASSSVSS
+187 DASSVSP
-195 EVCEEP
+195 EVCEDP
-201 VSFPE
+201 VSSPE
-206 EYKPEPLS
+206 ENKPEPLS
-214 QGKPAVDVTDS
+214 QEKSAVDVSDD
-225 SSVSV
+225 SSVSAANTL
-230 SKEIPLAQVE
+230 SLGKAP
-240 GASSAAAPSSS
+240 GASPAAPSSS

-291 SDEASKQILAQVE
+291 SDEASKQILQQVE

-310 LMPDILNKL
+310 LMPDVLSKL

-325 QLSPLTDTLE
+325 QLAPLSDTLK
-335 SSKKSLENT
+335 SSQKSLEET
-344 QSTLDAFN
+344 RSTLDSFR

-364 FDHFNDQLIKTLDDS
+364 FDHFNDQLVKTLDDS

-399 ASITNNASSYIAQ
+399 ASITNNASTYIAQ
-412 NFKSAFEH
+412 NFKSAFQH

-447 FANSILLLFILRG
+447 FVNSILLLFILRG

>member
-9 VEGFSPRPRA
+9 VGGFSQRPRP

-29 ETAADMENFPP
+29 ETAASGMEDFSP
-40 VEEKFAVGGTDSS
+40 VEEKYATDGADSS
-53 SDAFPEG
+53 SDAFSEG
-60 GEESTYD
+60 SDESTYD
-67 EGAEG
+67 EGGEG
-72 SEGEIERPEDPVVE
+72 SEGEIERPEEAMDE

-102 NNLSSSSLAEGESA
+102 KDLSSGPLSEEEIA
-116 APSSPGEKGKEALSL
+116 APSSSGESTDKEALSL
-131 TVPVSQNDT
+131 AHPVPQNHN
-140 EAGAASEVLPPPKV
+140 EAGAAPEVLPPPKP
-154 PLEASSDEP
+154 PLEAPMDEP
-163 SSKDASSASVSASA
+163 SAKDISSASA
-177 SASVSDGEHQ
+177 SDGEHQ
-187 DASSSVSS
+187 DASSVSS
-195 EVCEEP
+195 EVCKDP
-201 VSFPE
+201 VSSPE
-206 EYKPEPLS
+206 ENKPEPLS
-214 QGKPAVDVTDS
+214 QEKPAVDVSDD
-225 SSVSV
+225 SSVSAANTL
-230 SKEIPLAQVE
+230 SPGEAP
-240 GASSAAAPSSS
+240 ASPAAPSSS

-291 SDEASKQILAQVE
+291 SDEASKQILQQVE

-325 QLSPLTDTLE
+325 QLAPLSDTLK
-335 SSKKSLENT
+335 SSQKSLEET
-344 QSTLDAFN
+344 RSTLDSFR

-364 FDHFNDQLIKTLDDS
+364 FDHFNDQLVKTLDDS

-399 ASITNNASSYIAQ
+399 ASITNNASTYIAQ
-412 NFKSAFEH
+412 NFKSAFQH

-429 FGKHYFWG
+429 FGKYYFWG

-447 FANSILLLFILRG
+447 FVNSILLLFILRG

>member
-9 VEGFSPRPRA
+9 VGGFRPRPRP

-29 ETAADMENFPP
+29 ETAASAMENFSP
-40 VEEKFAVGGTDSS
+40 VEEKYDVDGADSS
-53 SDAFPEG
+53 SDAFSEG
-60 GEESTYD
+60 GDESTYD
-67 EGAEG
+67 EGGDG
-72 SEGEIERPEDPVVE
+72 SEGEIERPEETMTE

-102 NNLSSSSLAEGESA
+102 NHLSSGSLSEEEIA
-116 APSSPGEKGKEALSL
+116 APSSPGESKDKEALSL
-131 TVPVSQNDT
+131 AVPVSPNDT
-140 EAGAASEVLPPPKV
+140 DASAAPEVLPPPKP
-154 PLEASSDEP
+154 PLEAPMDEP
-163 SSKDASSASVSASA
+163 SAIDIS

-187 DASSSVSS
+187 DASSISS
-195 EVCEEP
+195 EVCEDP
-201 VSFPE
+201 VSSPE
-206 EYKPEPLS
+206 ENKPEPLS
-214 QGKPAVDVTDS
+214 QEKSAVDVSDD
-225 SSVSV
+225 SSVSAANTLPFC
-230 SKEIPLAQVE
+230 KAP
-240 GASSAAAPSSS
+240 GALPAAPSSS

-256 LNQILLMQSKNISE
+256 LNQILLMKSKNISE

-291 SDEASKQILAQVE
+291 SDEASKQILQQVE

-310 LMPDILNKL
+310 LMPDVLSKL

-325 QLSPLTDTLE
+325 QLAPLSDTLK
-335 SSKKSLENT
+335 SSQKSLEET
-344 QSTLDAFN
+344 RSTLDSFR

-364 FDHFNDQLIKTLDDS
+364 FDHFNDQLVKTLDDS

-399 ASITNNASSYIAQ
+399 ASITNNASTYIAQ
-412 NFKSAFEH
+412 NFKSAFQH

-429 FGKHYFWG
+429 FGKYYFWG

-447 FANSILLLFILRG
+447 FVNSILLLFILRG

>member
-40 VEEKFAVGGTDSS
+40 VEEKFAVDGTDSS

-72 SEGEIERPEDPVVE
+72 SEGEIERPEDPAVE

-94 EPAAPPSE
+94 EPASPPSE

-116 APSSPGEKGKEALSL
+116 APSSPGESGKEALSL

-140 EAGAASEVLPPPKV
+140 DAGAASEVLPPPKV
-154 PLEASSDEP
+154 PLEAPSDEP
-163 SSKDASSASVSASA
+163 SPKDASSASA
-177 SASVSDGEHQ
+177 SDGEHLE
-187 DASSSVSS
+187 ASSVSS

-201 VSFPE
+201 VSSPE
-206 EYKPEPLS
+206 ENKPEPLP
-214 QGKPAVDVTDS
+214 QGKPAVDVTDGS
-225 SSVSV
+225 AVSV

-240 GASSAAAPSSS
+240 GASSDAAPSSS

-379 LNEEIKNKADAFS
+379 LNEEIRNKADAFS

>member
-1 MDDKLHAM
+1 M
-9 VEGFSPRPRA
+9 VGGFRPRPRP

-29 ETAADMENFPP
+29 ETAASAMENFSP
-40 VEEKFAVGGTDSS
+40 VEEKYDVDGADSS
-53 SDAFPEG
+53 SDAFSEG
-60 GEESTYD
+60 GDESTYD
-67 EGAEG
+67 EGGDG
-72 SEGEIERPEDPVVE
+72 SEGEIERPEETMTE

-102 NNLSSSSLAEGESA
+102 NHLSSGSLSEEESA
-116 APSSPGEKGKEALSL
+116 ASSPGESTDKEALSL
-131 TVPVSQNDT
+131 AVPVSPNDT
-140 EAGAASEVLPPPKV
+140 DASAAPEVLPPPK
-154 PLEASSDEP
+154 PSLEAPMDEP
-163 SSKDASSASVSASA
+163 SAIDISSASVS
-177 SASVSDGEHQ
+177 DEEHQ
-187 DASSSVSS
+187 DASSISS
-195 EVCEEP
+195 EVCEDP
-201 VSFPE
+201 VSSPE
-206 EYKPEPLS
+206 ENKPEPLS
-214 QGKPAVDVTDS
+214 KEKPAVDVTDD
-225 SSVSV
+225 SSVSAANTL
-230 SKEIPLAQVE
+230 SLGKAP
-240 GASSAAAPSSS
+240 ASPAAPSSS

-256 LNQILLMQSKNISE
+256 LNQILLMQSMNISE

-275 VASVVVADI
+275 VASVLVADI

-291 SDEASKQILAQVE
+291 SDEASKQILQQVE

-310 LMPDILNKL
+310 LMPDVLSKL

-325 QLSPLTDTLE
+325 QLAPLSDTLK
-335 SSKKSLENT
+335 SSQKSLEET
-344 QSTLDAFN
+344 RSTLDSFR

-364 FDHFNDQLIKTLDDS
+364 FDHFNEQLVKTLDDS

-399 ASITNNASSYIAQ
+399 ASITNNASTYIAQ
-412 NFKSAFEH
+412 NFKSAFQH

-429 FGKHYFWG
+429 FGKYYFWG

-447 FANSILLLFILRG
+447 FVNSILLLFILRG

>member
-9 VEGFSPRPRA
+9 VGGFRPRPRP

-29 ETAADMENFPP
+29 ETAASAMENFSP
-40 VEEKFAVGGTDSS
+40 VEEKYDVDGADSS
-53 SDAFPEG
+53 SDAFSEG
-60 GEESTYD
+60 GDESTYD
-67 EGAEG
+67 EGGDG
-72 SEGEIERPEDPVVE
+72 SEGEIERPEETMTE

-102 NNLSSSSLAEGESA
+102 NHLSSGSLSEEEISA
-116 APSSPGEKGKEALSL
+116 SSPGESTDKEALSL
-131 TVPVSQNDT
+131 ADPVPQNHT
-140 EAGAASEVLPPPKV
+140 ETSAAPEVLPSPK
-154 PLEASSDEP
+154 PSLEAPMDEP
-163 SSKDASSASVSASA
+163 SAIDISSASA
-177 SASVSDGEHQ
+177 SDGEHQ
-187 DASSSVSS
+187 DASSVSP
-195 EVCEEP
+195 EVCEDP
-201 VSFPE
+201 VSSPE
-206 EYKPEPLS
+206 ENKPEPLS
-214 QGKPAVDVTDS
+214 QEKSALDVSDD
-225 SSVSV
+225 SSVSAANTLPFC
-230 SKEIPLAQVE
+230 KAA
-240 GASSAAAPSSS
+240 GASSAAPSSS

-256 LNQILLMQSKNISE
+256 LNQIFLMQSKNISE

-284 ARQLHLL
+284 SRQLHLL
-291 SDEASKQILAQVE
+291 SDEASKQILQQVE

-310 LMPDILNKL
+310 LMPDVLSKL

-325 QLSPLTDTLE
+325 QLAPLSDTLK
-335 SSKKSLENT
+335 SSQKSLEET
-344 QSTLDAFN
+344 RSTLDSFR

-364 FDHFNDQLIKTLDDS
+364 FDHFNEQLVKTLDDS

-399 ASITNNASSYIAQ
+399 ASITNNASTYIAQ
-412 NFKSAFEH
+412 NFKSAFQH

-447 FANSILLLFILRG
+447 FVNSILLLFILRG

>member
-9 VEGFSPRPRA
+9 VGGFSQRPRP

-29 ETAADMENFPP
+29 ETAASDMENFSP
-40 VEEKFAVGGTDSS
+40 VEEKYAVDGADPS

-60 GEESTYD
+60 GDESTYD
-67 EGAEG
+67 EGGDG
-72 SEGEIERPEDPVVE
+72 SEGEIERPEETMTE

-102 NNLSSSSLAEGESA
+102 NDLSSGSLSEEEIA
-116 APSSPGEKGKEALSL
+116 ASSSPGESKDKEALSL
-131 TVPVSQNDT
+131 AVPVPQNHT
-140 EAGAASEVLPPPKV
+140 ETGAVPEVLPPPKP
-154 PLEASSDEP
+154 PLEAPLGEP
-163 SSKDASSASVSASA
+163 SAKDIPSASA
-177 SASVSDGEHQ
+177 SDGEHQ
-187 DASSSVSS
+187 NASSVSS
-195 EVCEEP
+195 EVCEDP
-201 VSFPE
+201 VSSPE
-206 EYKPEPLS
+206 ENKPEPLS
-214 QGKPAVDVTDS
+214 QEKPAADISDD
-225 SSVSV
+225 SSVSAEN
-230 SKEIPLAQVE
+230 KIPLAEAPV
-240 GASSAAAPSSS
+240 ASPSSS

-291 SDEASKQILAQVE
+291 SDEASKQILQQVE

-310 LMPDILNKL
+310 LMPDVLSKL

-325 QLSPLTDTLE
+325 QLAPLSDTLK
-335 SSKKSLENT
+335 SSQKSLEET
-344 QSTLDAFN
+344 RSTLDSFC

-364 FDHFNDQLIKTLDDS
+364 FDHFNDQLVKTLDDS

-399 ASITNNASSYIAQ
+399 ASITNNASTYIAQ
-412 NFKSAFEH
+412 NFKSAFQH

-447 FANSILLLFILRG
+447 FVNSILLLFILRG

>member
-9 VEGFSPRPRA
+9 VGGFSQRPRP

-29 ETAADMENFPP
+29 ETAASDMENFSPL
-40 VEEKFAVGGTDSS
+40 EEKYAADGADLS
-53 SDAFPEG
+53 SDAFSEG
-60 GEESTYD
+60 SDESTYD
-67 EGAEG
+67 EGGEG
-72 SEGEIERPEDPVVE
+72 SEGEIERPEETMIE

-102 NNLSSSSLAEGESA
+102 NYLSSGSLSEEEIA
-116 APSSPGEKGKEALSL
+116 ASSSPGESKDKEALSL
-131 TVPVSQNDT
+131 AVPVPQNDT
-140 EAGAASEVLPPPKV
+140 EVSAVPEVLPPPK
-154 PLEASSDEP
+154 PSLEAPMDEP
-163 SSKDASSASVSASA
+163 SAKDIS

-187 DASSSVSS
+187 DASSVSS
-195 EVCEEP
+195 EVCEDP
-201 VSFPE
+201 VSSPE
-206 EYKPEPLS
+206 ENKPEPLS
-214 QGKPAVDVTDS
+214 QEKPAVDVSND
-225 SSVSV
+225 SSVSAANTLSLGEAPV
-230 SKEIPLAQVE
+230 GSP
-240 GASSAAAPSSS
+240 AAPSSS

-291 SDEASKQILAQVE
+291 SDEASKQILQQVE

-310 LMPDILNKL
+310 LMPDVLSKL

-325 QLSPLTDTLE
+325 QLAPLSDTLK
-335 SSKKSLENT
+335 SSQKSLEET
-344 QSTLDAFN
+344 RSTLDSFR

-364 FDHFNDQLIKTLDDS
+364 FDHFNEQLVKTLDDS

-399 ASITNNASSYIAQ
+399 ASITNNASTYIAQ
-412 NFKSAFEH
+412 NFKSAFQH

-447 FANSILLLFILRG
+447 FVNSILLLFILRG

>member
-9 VEGFSPRPRA
+9 VGGFSQRPRP

-29 ETAADMENFPP
+29 ETASDMENFSP
-40 VEEKFAVGGTDSS
+40 VEEKYAADGADSS

-60 GEESTYD
+60 GDESTYD
-67 EGAEG
+67 EGGEG
-72 SEGEIERPEDPVVE
+72 SEGEIERPEETMTE

-102 NNLSSSSLAEGESA
+102 NHLSSGSLSEEESA
-116 APSSPGEKGKEALSL
+116 ASSPGENKDKEALPSA
-131 TVPVSQNDT
+131 VPASQNHT
-140 EAGAASEVLPPPKV
+140 ETGAAPEVLPPPKP
-154 PLEASSDEP
+154 PLEAPMDEP
-163 SSKDASSASVSASA
+163 SAKNAPSASA
-177 SASVSDGEHQ
+177 SDEEHQ
-187 DASSSVSS
+187 DASSISS
-195 EVCEEP
+195 EVCEDP

-206 EYKPEPLS
+206 ENKPEPLS
-214 QGKPAVDVTDS
+214 QEKPAVDVSDD
-225 SSVSV
+225 SSVSAANTL
-230 SKEIPLAQVE
+230 SLGEAP
-240 GASSAAAPSSS
+240 GTSPAAPSSS

-291 SDEASKQILAQVE
+291 SDEASKQILQQVE

-310 LMPDILNKL
+310 LMPDVLSKL

-325 QLSPLTDTLE
+325 QLDPLSDTLK
-335 SSKKSLENT
+335 SSQKSLEET
-344 QSTLDAFN
+344 RSTLDSFR

-364 FDHFNDQLIKTLDDS
+364 FDHFNDQLVKTLDDS

-399 ASITNNASSYIAQ
+399 ASITNNASTYIAQ
-412 NFKSAFEH
+412 NFKSAFQH

-447 FANSILLLFILRG
+447 FVNSILLLFILRG

>member
-40 VEEKFAVGGTDSS
+40 VEEKFAVDGADSS

-67 EGAEG
+67 EGEEG
-72 SEGEIERPEDPVVE
+72 SEGEIERPEDPAVE

-116 APSSPGEKGKEALSL
+116 APSSPGESGREALSL

-140 EAGAASEVLPPPKV
+140 DAGAVSEVLPPPKG
-154 PLEASSDEP
+154 PLEAASDEP
-163 SSKDASSASVSASA
+163 SSKDSSSAPP
-177 SASVSDGEHQ
+177 SASVSDGEHP
-187 DASSSVSS
+187 DASSVSS
-195 EVCEEP
+195 KVCEEP
-201 VSFPE
+201 VSSPE
-206 EYKPEPLS
+206 ENKPEPLS
-214 QGKPAVDVTDS
+214 QGKPAVDVTDGS
-225 SSVSV
+225 AVSV

-240 GASSAAAPSSS
+240 GASSDAAPSSS

>member
-9 VEGFSPRPRA
+9 VGGVSQRPRP

-29 ETAADMENFPP
+29 ETAASGMEDFSP
-40 VEEKFAVGGTDSS
+40 VEEKYAADGADSS
-53 SDAFPEG
+53 SDAFSEG
-60 GEESTYD
+60 DDESTYD
-67 EGAEG
+67 EGGEG
-72 SEGEIERPEDPVVE
+72 SEGEIERPEETMTE

-102 NNLSSSSLAEGESA
+102 NHLSSGSLSEEESA
-116 APSSPGEKGKEALSL
+116 ASSLGESTDKEALSL
-131 TVPVSQNDT
+131 AVPVPQNHT
-140 EAGAASEVLPPPKV
+140 ETGAVPEVLPPPKP
-154 PLEASSDEP
+154 PLEAPMGEP
-163 SSKDASSASVSASA
+163 SAKDISSASAF
-177 SASVSDGEHQ
+177 DGEHP
-187 DASSSVSS
+187 DASSVSS
-195 EVCEEP
+195 EVFEDP
-201 VSFPE
+201 VSSPE
-206 EYKPEPLS
+206 ENKPEPLS
-214 QGKPAVDVTDS
+214 QEKPAVDVSDD
-225 SSVSV
+225 SSVSAANTL
-230 SKEIPLAQVE
+230 SLGEAP
-240 GASSAAAPSSS
+240 GTSPAAPSSS

-291 SDEASKQILAQVE
+291 SDEASKQILQQVE

-310 LMPDILNKL
+310 LMPDVLSKL

-325 QLSPLTDTLE
+325 QLDPLSDTLK
-335 SSKKSLENT
+335 SSQKSLEET
-344 QSTLDAFN
+344 RSTLDSFR

-364 FDHFNDQLIKTLDDS
+364 FDHFNDQLVKTLDDS

-399 ASITNNASSYIAQ
+399 ASITNNASTYIAQ
-412 NFKSAFEH
+412 NFKSAFQH

-447 FANSILLLFILRG
+447 FVNSILLLFILRG

>member
-9 VEGFSPRPRA
+9 VGGFSQRPRP

-29 ETAADMENFPP
+29 ETAASAMENFSP
-40 VEEKFAVGGTDSS
+40 VEEKYAVDGADPS

-60 GEESTYD
+60 GDESTYD
-67 EGAEG
+67 EGGDG
-72 SEGEIERPEDPVVE
+72 SEGEIERPEEPMAE

-102 NNLSSSSLAEGESA
+102 NHLSSGSSSEEEIAS
-116 APSSPGEKGKEALSL
+116 SSPGESKDKEALPLADS
-131 TVPVSQNDT
+131 VPQNDT
-140 EAGAASEVLPPPKV
+140 EVSAVPEVLPSPK
-154 PLEASSDEP
+154 PSLEAPMDEP
-163 SSKDASSASVSASA
+163 SAKDIS

-187 DASSSVSS
+187 DASSVSS
-195 EVCEEP
+195 EVCEDP
-201 VSFPE
+201 VSSPE
-206 EYKPEPLS
+206 ENKPEPLF
-214 QGKPAVDVTDS
+214 QEKPAVDVSNDS
-225 SSVSV
+225 SV
-230 SKEIPLAQVE
+230 LAANTLSLGEAPV
-240 GASSAAAPSSS
+240 GSPAAPSSS

-284 ARQLHLL
+284 SRQLHLL

-310 LMPDILNKL
+310 LMPDVLNKL

-325 QLSPLTDTLE
+325 QLAPLSDTLK
-335 SSKKSLENT
+335 SSQKSLEET
-344 QSTLDAFN
+344 RSTLDSFR

-364 FDHFNDQLIKTLDDS
+364 FDHFNDQLVKTLDDS

-399 ASITNNASSYIAQ
+399 ASITNNASTYIAQ
-412 NFKSAFEH
+412 NFKSAFQH

-429 FGKHYFWG
+429 FGKYYFWG

-447 FANSILLLFILRG
+447 FVNSILLLFILRG

>member
-9 VEGFSPRPRA
+9 VGGFRPRPRP

-29 ETAADMENFPP
+29 ETAASAMENFSP
-40 VEEKFAVGGTDSS
+40 VEEKYDVDGADSS
-53 SDAFPEG
+53 SDAFSEG
-60 GEESTYD
+60 GDESTYD
-67 EGAEG
+67 EGGDG
-72 SEGEIERPEDPVVE
+72 SEGEIERPEETMTE

-102 NNLSSSSLAEGESA
+102 NHLSSGSLSEEESA
-116 APSSPGEKGKEALSL
+116 ASSPGESKDKEALSL
-131 TVPVSQNDT
+131 ADPVPQNHT
-140 EAGAASEVLPPPKV
+140 ETGAAPEVLPPPK
-154 PLEASSDEP
+154 PSLEASMGEP
-163 SSKDASSASVSASA
+163 SAKDISSASA
-177 SASVSDGEHQ
+177 SDGEHP
-187 DASSSVSS
+187 DASSISS
-195 EVCEEP
+195 EVCEDP
-201 VSFPE
+201 VSSPE
-206 EYKPEPLS
+206 ENKPELLS
-214 QGKPAVDVTDS
+214 QEKSAVDVSDD
-225 SSVSV
+225 SSVSAANTL
-230 SKEIPLAQVE
+230 SLGEAP
-240 GASSAAAPSSS
+240 GTSPAAPSSS

-256 LNQILLMQSKNISE
+256 LNQILLMKSKNISE

-291 SDEASKQILAQVE
+291 SDEASKQILQQVE

-310 LMPDILNKL
+310 LMPDVLSKL

-325 QLSPLTDTLE
+325 QLAPLSDTLK
-335 SSKKSLENT
+335 SSQKSLEET
-344 QSTLDAFN
+344 RSTLDSFR

-364 FDHFNDQLIKTLDDS
+364 FDHFNDQLVKTLDDS

-399 ASITNNASSYIAQ
+399 ASITNNASTYIAQ
-412 NFKSAFEH
+412 NFKSAFQH

-429 FGKHYFWG
+429 FGKYYFWG

-447 FANSILLLFILRG
+447 FVNSILLLFILRG

>member
-9 VEGFSPRPRA
+9 VGGFRPRPRP

-29 ETAADMENFPP
+29 ETAASAMENFSP
-40 VEEKFAVGGTDSS
+40 VEEKYDVDGTDSS
-53 SDAFPEG
+53 SDAFSEG
-60 GEESTYD
+60 GDESTYD
-67 EGAEG
+67 EGGDG
-72 SEGEIERPEDPVVE
+72 SEGEIERPEETMTE

-102 NNLSSSSLAEGESA
+102 NHLSSGSLSEEEIA
-116 APSSPGEKGKEALSL
+116 APSSPGESKDKEALSL
-131 TVPVSQNDT
+131 AVSVSPNDT
-140 EAGAASEVLPPPKV
+140 DASAAPEVLPPPKP
-154 PLEASSDEP
+154 PLEAPMDEP
-163 SSKDASSASVSASA
+163 SAKNTLSESAF
-177 SASVSDGEHQ
+177 DEEHQ
-187 DASSSVSS
+187 DASSVSS
-195 EVCEEP
+195 EVCEDP
-201 VSFPE
+201 VSSPE
-206 EYKPEPLS
+206 ENKPEPLS
-214 QGKPAVDVTDS
+214 QEKSAVDVSDD
-225 SSVSV
+225 SSVSAANTL
-230 SKEIPLAQVE
+230 SLGEAP
-240 GASSAAAPSSS
+240 GASPAAPSSS

-256 LNQILLMQSKNISE
+256 LNQILLMRSKNISE

-291 SDEASKQILAQVE
+291 SDEASKQILQQVE

-310 LMPDILNKL
+310 LMPDVLSKL

-325 QLSPLTDTLE
+325 QLAPLSDTLK
-335 SSKKSLENT
+335 SSQKSLEET
-344 QSTLDAFN
+344 RSTLDSFR

-364 FDHFNDQLIKTLDDS
+364 FDHFNDQLVKTLDDS

-399 ASITNNASSYIAQ
+399 ASITNNASTYIAQ
-412 NFKSAFEH
+412 NFKSAFQH

-429 FGKHYFWG
+429 FGKYYFWG

-447 FANSILLLFILRG
+447 FVNSILLLFILRG

>member
-9 VEGFSPRPRA
+9 VGGFSQRPRP

-29 ETAADMENFPP
+29 ETAASAMENFSP
-40 VEEKFAVGGTDSS
+40 VEEKYAADGADSS

-60 GEESTYD
+60 GDESTYD
-67 EGAEG
+67 EGGEG
-72 SEGEIERPEDPVVE
+72 SEGEIERPEETMTE
-86 ETSHIPAA
+86 ETSHIPAV
-94 EPAAPPSE
+94 EPAAPASE
-102 NNLSSSSLAEGESA
+102 NHLSSGSLSEEEIT
-116 APSSPGEKGKEALSL
+116 APSSPGESKDKETLSL
-131 TVPVSQNDT
+131 AVPVSPNDT
-140 EAGAASEVLPPPKV
+140 EVSAAPEVLPPPK
-154 PLEASSDEP
+154 PSLEAPMDEP
-163 SSKDASSASVSASA
+163 SAIDISSASA
-177 SASVSDGEHQ
+177 SDGEHQ
-187 DASSSVSS
+187 DASSVSS
-195 EVCEEP
+195 EVGEDP
-201 VSFPE
+201 VSSPE
-206 EYKPEPLS
+206 ENKPEPLS
-214 QGKPAVDVTDS
+214 QEKPAVDVSND
-225 SSVSV
+225 SSVSAANTL
-230 SKEIPLAQVE
+230 SLGEAPAD
-240 GASSAAAPSSS
+240 SPAAPSSS

-291 SDEASKQILAQVE
+291 SDEASKQILQQVE

-310 LMPDILNKL
+310 LMPDVLSKL

-325 QLSPLTDTLE
+325 QLAPLSDTLK
-335 SSKKSLENT
+335 SSQKSLEET
-344 QSTLDAFN
+344 RSTLDSFR

-364 FDHFNDQLIKTLDDS
+364 FDHFNDQLVKTLDDS

-399 ASITNNASSYIAQ
+399 ASITNNASTYIAQ
-412 NFKSAFEH
+412 NFKSAFQH

-447 FANSILLLFILRG
+447 FVNSILLLFILRG